1 VKTGHHKAN
10 GTSRGTSLSRTFK
23 RNRSMK
29 GLSTKAFAL
38 MVLAT
43 PAFAFAEDIANRGA
57 SQGKGLAVIGAGLA
71 LIGGGIGIGLVG
83 KGAVESIARQPEAAG
98 KIQIN
103 MILAAALIEGA
114 TLFAVVAGFIA
125 K

>member
-1 VKTGHHKAN
+1 
-10 GTSRGTSLSRTFK
+10 
-23 RNRSMK
+23 MK
-29 GLSTKAFAL
+29 GLMIKAFTL

-43 PAFAFAEDIANRGA
+43 PGLAMAEDIAMRGA

-114 TLFAVVAGFIA
+114 TLFAVFAGFGA
-125 K
+125 PN

>member
-1 VKTGHHKAN
+1 MMSKLFTKTTMLAVAAMAAVP
-10 GTSRGTSLSRTFK
+10 
-23 RNRSMK
+23 SM
-29 GLSTKAFAL
+29 
-38 MVLAT
+38 
-43 PAFAFAEDIANRGA
+43 AFAETPDA
-57 SQGKGLAVIGAGLA
+57 SSVGKGLAVVGAGLA

-83 KGAVESIARQPEAAG
+83 KGAVEAIARQPEATG

-114 TLFAVVAGFIA
+114 TLFAVFAGFGA